1 MLRQISLL
9 PARASWR
16 RETTRLGAV
25 LQHRLHHLVHLMSS
39 VMRRR
44 RGVMEK
50 LLCKMVFCRRQHA
63 LLFATTLGWLRDS
76 GSIGSIEIRL
86 TCRLLSRAGHELGR
100 RLARAVRHQV
110 AGRHQ
115 AGHSLSNDIFSHH
128 DMLPTLL
135 AAAGEPDIVEKV
147 KKGHQALRE
156 SPTENKDHR
165 PSPMDVRVGA
175 RSAGDA
181 G

>member
-16 RETTRLGAV
+16 TETTRLGAV
-25 LQHRLHHLVHLMSS
+25 LKHGFTPWCTYMSS

-50 LLCKMVFCRRQHA
+50 LLCEVVFCRRQHS
-63 LLFATTLGWLRDS
+63 LLFATTLGWQETQVRLVRLKS
-76 GSIGSIEIRL
+76 LL

-147 KKGHQALRE
+147 KEGHQALRE
-156 SPTENKDHR
+156 SPTEN
-165 PSPMDVRVGA
+165 
-175 RSAGDA
+175 
-181 G
+181 